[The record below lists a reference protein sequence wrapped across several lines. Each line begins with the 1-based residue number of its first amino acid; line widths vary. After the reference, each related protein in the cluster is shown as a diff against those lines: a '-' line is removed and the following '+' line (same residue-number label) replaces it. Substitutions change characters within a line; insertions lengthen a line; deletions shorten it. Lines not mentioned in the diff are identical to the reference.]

1 MYTPCH
7 MKSIITSRNLGDTSR
22 GQYSSISV
30 FSKQNVFCIKIDL
43 KNSKQKLLPF
53 SQSAICCIC
62 YLVIEVVCLNIQL
75 CRISLKFGD
84 NLYLEKII
92 YTHSMGTEDHG
103 GIPFLYLNSY
113 IYNTRSRHFVMLDL
127 FELLYGI
134 CQNVQIKNEYRLPI

>member
-7 MKSIITSRNLGDTSR
+7 MKSIITSTNLGATSR
-22 GQYSSISV
+22 GQYSSLS
-30 FSKQNVFCIKIDL
+30 FSKQNVFCVKIDL

-53 SQSAICCIC
+53 SQSGICCIC

-113 IYNTRSRHFVMLDL
+113 IYNARSRKLC
-127 FELLYGI
+127 YA
-134 CQNVQIKNEYRLPI
+134 

>member
-1 MYTPCH
+1 MYTFLALNIVFGNVHTLPHEIHNNKYKPGCH
-7 MKSIITSRNLGDTSR
+7 IKGAIFLPLF
-22 GQYSSISV
+22 
-30 FSKQNVFCIKIDL
+30 FSKQNVFCVKIDL

-53 SQSAICCIC
+53 SQSGICCIC

-113 IYNTRSRHFVMLDL
+113 IYNARSRHFVMLDL
-127 FELLYGI
+127 FELLY
-134 CQNVQIKNEYRLPI
+134 

>member
-7 MKSIITSRNLGDTSR
+7 MKSIITSTNLGATSR
-22 GQYSSISV
+22 GQYSSLS
-30 FSKQNVFCIKIDL
+30 FSKQNVFCVKIDL

-53 SQSAICCIC
+53 SQSGICCIC

-103 GIPFLYLNSY
+103 RIPFLYLNSY
-113 IYNTRSRHFVMLDL
+113 IYNARSRKLC
-127 FELLYGI
+127 YA
-134 CQNVQIKNEYRLPI
+134 